1 MKLKCPH
8 CPEKF
13 NRPQGL
19 GVHKRHIHGIKGKA
33 VHPNGKVKPPVAPQA
48 DLQVALKQEKVI
60 LNDERARIEN
70 RLSHVD
76 ALIAAPVTE

>member
-1 MKLKCPH
+1 MKLKCPY
-8 CPEKF
+8 CPKKYD
-13 NRPQGL
+13 RAQGL
-19 GVHKRHIHGIKGKA
+19 GVHKRRIHGIKGKA
-33 VHPNGKVKPPVAPQA
+33 VHANGKAKPPVNG
-48 DLQVALKQEKVI
+48 LQVALKEEKDI